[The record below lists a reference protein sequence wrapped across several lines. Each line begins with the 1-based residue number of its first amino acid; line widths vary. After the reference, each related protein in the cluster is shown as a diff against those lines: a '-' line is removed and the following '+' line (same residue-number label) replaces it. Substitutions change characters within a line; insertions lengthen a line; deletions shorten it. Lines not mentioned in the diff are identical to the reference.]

1 MTNKTIFLLSILII
15 FSMTIGYSQSNKIGN
30 GEKPF
35 KPDLQDDNIW
45 ELINNS
51 KIIKIKELN

>member
-30 GEKPF
+30 GQMSF
-35 KPDLQDDNIW
+35 KPDLQDDNLW